1 MNTLCDIIVPYI
13 LYGNGKKISREG
25 LMFKNR
31 IKERRKELGFSQTQ
45 LACSIGM
52 AGSTLSNLELGKV
65 KPWPK
70 ARRDLANALG
80 MTESQLFPD
89 DYKK

>member
-1 MNTLCDIIVPYI
+1 
-13 LYGNGKKISREG
+13 
-25 LMFKNR
+25 MFKNHIR
-31 IKERRKELGFSQTQ
+31 ERRKELGFSQTR
-45 LACSIGM
+45 LACFVGM

-80 MTESQLFPD
+80 ISERELFPD
-89 DYKK
+89 NSER